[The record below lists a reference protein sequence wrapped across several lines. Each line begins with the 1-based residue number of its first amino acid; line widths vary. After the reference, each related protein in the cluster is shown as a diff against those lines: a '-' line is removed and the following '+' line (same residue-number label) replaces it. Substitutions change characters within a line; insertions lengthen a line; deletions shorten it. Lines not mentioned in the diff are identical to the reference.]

1 MSRATMKNIRQNLFL
16 AFIYNTLGIPI
27 AAGILYPLTG
37 WLLNPIIA
45 GGAMAFIA
53 LLESGIG
60 NRYGGNSKLL
70 KGFRMR
76 EMSRALMR
84 SAIVPFL

>member
-1 MSRATMKNIRQNLFL
+1 MKNIRQNLFL

-45 GGAMAFIA
+45 GGAINLG
-53 LLESGIG
+53 LLYTIII
-60 NRYGGNSKLL
+60 R
-70 KGFRMR
+70 RWC
-76 EMSRALMR
+76 
-84 SAIVPFL
+84 